1 MDYFDHPESKY
12 QGDIGLLKRRA
23 IQADEVIHIGKE
35 ANNID
40 EHPLKTTEAQ
50 VFRDKQSIYNKIL
63 LIRQSDAEKIGVGR
77 SVLKYIKDGIR
88 EGKKINFETRAVKR
102 LLLRLE

>member
-1 MDYFDHPESKY
+1 MVKPIAPYSEDSQTIVHLPFVDTETGEIKSGSHYFKPLSRIIMDYIDHSESKY

-40 EHPLKTTEAQ
+40 EHPLK
-50 VFRDKQSIYNKIL
+50 
-63 LIRQSDAEKIGVGR
+63 
-77 SVLKYIKDGIR
+77 
-88 EGKKINFETRAVKR
+88 KR
-102 LLLRLE
+102 LKHKFSEINNRYTIRFF

>member
-1 MDYFDHPESKY
+1 MDYIDHPESKY

-23 IQADEVIHIGKE
+23 IEADEVIHIGKE

-63 LIRQSDAEKIGVGR
+63 LIRRSDAEKIGVGR
-77 SVLKYIKDGIR
+77 SVLKYIKYKIR
-88 EGKKINFETRAVKR
+88 NGKRIYLKTKAVKR
-102 LLLRLE
+102 LIRTL